1 MVVNAKPYPLA
12 FTSFL
17 CFSVNDMCEH
27 LDAFDM
33 NKATDGQKAHENILN
48 VANY

>member
-1 MVVNAKPYPLA
+1 MWAPNK
-12 FTSFL
+12 FL
-17 CFSVNDMCEH
+17 RIFLTTMTYI
-27 LDAFDM
+27 DAFDM